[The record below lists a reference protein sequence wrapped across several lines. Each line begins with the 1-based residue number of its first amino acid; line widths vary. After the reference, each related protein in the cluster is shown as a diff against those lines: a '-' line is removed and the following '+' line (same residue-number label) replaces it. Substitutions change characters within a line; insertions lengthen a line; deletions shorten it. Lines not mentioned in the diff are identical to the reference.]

1 MTHRKVL
8 LLGFLWLAWI
18 WTLAFVARDVIP
30 KLPGHPTSW
39 SADFAARAIPLARW
53 DSGWYAGLAEKG
65 YEAPPTE
72 VSQQTNHAFFPLY
85 PMLVRGVGALTGL
98 ETTRAGALVSALAFL
113 GALPLFARFVRRRFG
128 EDLVLPALALLLL
141 FPPSFFFAA
150 VYTESL
156 VLFLSLLALEAAES
170 DRPGAAFVAF
180 AAGFLAGLTRI
191 SGLLLVPLIG
201 LAVYRA
207 QRKPVKSIGV
217 ALGPAAGFAAF
228 MAYFAVRFG
237 DPLLFSKAQHNWAKE
252 AKTVIDGPLLFAR
265 EILQDLTVGPLRKI
279 QMVEAGMLFLFLV
292 LAVVLVKRRPPL
304 WPEGIY
310 VALCVAIVIL
320 TGTRESGGRYVLVA
334 FPAFAALAGLFE
346 GRRPLLVGVL
356 ATSAILQA
364 LYVVRFVNWLWV
376 G

>member
-8 LLGFLWLAWI
+8 LLGLLWLAWI
-18 WTLAFVARDVIP
+18 WTLAFLARDVLP
-30 KLPGHPTSW
+30 ALPGHPTSW
-39 SADFAARAIPLARW
+39 SADFAARAVPLARW

-85 PMLVRGVGALTGL
+85 PMLVRGVSALTGL

-128 EDLVLPALALLLL
+128 EDLVLPALSLLLL

-156 VLFLSLLALEAAES
+156 VLLLSLLALEAAES
-170 DRPGAAFVAF
+170 DRPGLAFV
-180 AAGFLAGLTRI
+180 AGFLAGLTRI

-207 QRKPVKSIGV
+207 ERRPMKSIGL

-237 DPLLFSKAQHNWAKE
+237 DPFLFSKAQHNWAKE

-334 FPAFAALAGLFE
+334 FPAFAALAGLLE
-346 GRRPLLVGVL
+346 GRRALLAGVL
-356 ATSAILQA
+356 ATCAVLQA
-364 LYVVRFVNWLWV
+364 FYVVRFVNWLWV